1 MKNNLFFVLLFS
13 FFAIIFSY
21 NFAFA
26 YICPDYVFNKD
37 LQYGDTY
44 EDVVAIQEILNLDSR
59 TVVALSGPG
68 SKGQET
74 GFFGKATR
82 SSLKRFQALFIEY
95 IGLAD
100 GKFNA
105 KTRVSMNA
113 VCKGPF
119 FTNGTGNVF
128 DKATSTSLKDTI
140 PPVIAIAGPTTT
152 DIQVPFR
159 AYIGGNEA
167 IQTPSLTSLIVTN
180 ATVGDV
186 RKTSSTTYS
195 FLVTP
200 NQDATDPVT
209 LQVEVD
215 TIKDLAGNTNS
226 KASNEWSTILDR
238 SGLAVQSTDDSLDL
252 SKVLDGIT
260 STLSPATDC
269 SKVTSV
275 DVNDVSNPCY
285 GRAPMSNNSSGGGG
299 GGGGGDQAGQMAMQ
313 MLSQLLQAAMKGM
326 GGGGGG
332 QKDAGSSG
340 GQSKGACTG
349 EPTTFLAGKGGKIMG
364 RAGMGMN
371 VGFGNWVDN
380 GIGPAG
386 PIYGF
391 KNYGDAQTCKKQCNG
406 PCMGGCCRPGDD
418 ETGTKVMYEI
428 PPSPTHMWQA
438 FNRG

>member
-128 DKATSTSLKDTI
+128 DKATSLLI
-140 PPVIAIAGPTTT
+140 PHPQP
-152 DIQVPFR
+152 
-159 AYIGGNEA
+159 
-167 IQTPSLTSLIVTN
+167 
-180 ATVGDV
+180 
-186 RKTSSTTYS
+186 TSSLQLEHSAILMFSVKVILLTYI
-195 FLVTP
+195 
-200 NQDATDPVT
+200 Q
-209 LQVEVD
+209 QV
-215 TIKDLAGNTNS
+215 
-226 KASNEWSTILDR
+226 
-238 SGLAVQSTDDSLDL
+238 QQ
-252 SKVLDGIT
+252 
-260 STLSPATDC
+260 P
-269 SKVTSV
+269 
-275 DVNDVSNPCY
+275 
-285 GRAPMSNNSSGGGG
+285 
-299 GGGGGDQAGQMAMQ
+299 
-313 MLSQLLQAAMKGM
+313 
-326 GGGGGG
+326 
-332 QKDAGSSG
+332 
-340 GQSKGACTG
+340 
-349 EPTTFLAGKGGKIMG
+349 
-364 RAGMGMN
+364 
-371 VGFGNWVDN
+371 
-380 GIGPAG
+380 
-386 PIYGF
+386 
-391 KNYGDAQTCKKQCNG
+391 
-406 PCMGGCCRPGDD
+406 
-418 ETGTKVMYEI
+418 
-428 PPSPTHMWQA
+428 
-438 FNRG
+438 